1 MYEITLVENDV
12 QYLAFYL
19 KEKDPISGSIS
30 PYNLSNASSIVFR
43 MRKYGETAN
52 AIETMCEIVDAAKG
66 YCRALVTI
74 PPAGTYCSEVEVF
87 ESSQRITWIGPIYI
101 VKPQLG

>member
-1 MYEITLVENDV
+1 MVEITLVENDI

-19 KEKDPISGSIS
+19 KVKDPVSGSIT
-30 PYNLSNASSIVFR
+30 PYDLSDVSAIVFR

-52 AIETMCEIVDAAKG
+52 AIETTCEIVDASKG

-74 PPAGTYCSEVEVF
+74 PPAGTYYSEVEVF
-87 ESSQRITWIGPIYI
+87 ELMQHITWIGPTYI